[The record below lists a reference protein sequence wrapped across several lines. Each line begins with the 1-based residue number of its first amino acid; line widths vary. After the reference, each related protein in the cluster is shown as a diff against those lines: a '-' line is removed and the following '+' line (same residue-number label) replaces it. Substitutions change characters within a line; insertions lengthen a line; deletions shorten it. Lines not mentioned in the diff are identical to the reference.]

1 MEESTEHVGGPW
13 LEPAAGRLLIA
24 SPILVDP
31 NFARSLVLLLDVG
44 EDGALGVV
52 LNRPSD
58 VPVGGVLEEWA
69 SAVGLP
75 DVLFSGGPVEPQA
88 ALAVGT
94 LVDPASPPAGWRP
107 LFGASGLVDL
117 DAEAGVVRAELS
129 GLRIYAGYA
138 GWGLGQL
145 EAEIE
150 EGSWY
155 VVPADA
161 SDLHCTEPDQLWA
174 RVLRRQP
181 GRLALLTTLPADP
194 ELN

>member
-1 MEESTEHVGGPW
+1 MQ
-13 LEPAAGRLLIA
+13 PAVGRLLVA
-24 SPILVDP
+24 SPLLVDP
-31 NFARSLVLLLDVG
+31 NFARALVLLLDVG

-52 LNRPSD
+52 LNRPSE
-58 VPVGGVLEEWA
+58 VRVEGVLEQWA
-69 SAVGLP
+69 PVVGLP
-75 DVLFSGGPVEPQA
+75 GVLFAGGPVEPQA

-94 LVDPASPPAGWRP
+94 LVDPGSPPVGWRP

-117 DAEAGVVRAELS
+117 EAEAGVLRAELS

-138 GWGLGQL
+138 GWGAGQL

-155 VVPADA
+155 VVPAAA
-161 SDLHCTEPDQLWA
+161 SDLHSTEPDQLWA
-174 RVLRRQP
+174 QVLRRQP